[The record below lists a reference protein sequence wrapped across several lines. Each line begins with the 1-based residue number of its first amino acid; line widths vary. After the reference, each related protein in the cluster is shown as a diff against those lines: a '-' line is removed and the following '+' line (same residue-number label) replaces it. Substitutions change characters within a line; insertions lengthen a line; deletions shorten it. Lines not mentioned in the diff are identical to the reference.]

1 MPAMKFIAPIGSAV
15 GILIA
20 AFLAFLVPAAKA
32 DYTNGL
38 LARWSFYTGSLNDSV
53 NGFVLKTNGAGTG
66 QTLVF
71 NTNNGSVVLGPGMEL
86 IATNLNSATYPA
98 LKNGVTVWVN
108 MEVTNTPDNFSYLLG
123 LVNASNTTA
132 ASGDMT
138 LGLLE
143 NVVVGAGYWGVSFK
157 NTIVG
162 SQSGTSLH
170 PLNQF
175 AAVAMV
181 FTNASTQSATFYLN
195 GTAMGTASYPGNTF
209 PLQDFKGF
217 ALGRLLNATGNSGGN
232 TMFQEARVY
241 NAALTP
247 AQVASIVPVT
257 NSVSPATNVIAYP
270 DAATTPWNTSV
281 TVNPVANDYEPNG
294 LPLTVVSVS
303 PTNGTANIVNGTN
316 VVITPTLGTNGTVT
330 VGYTMTNGNGGSASS
345 LITVTVTAPV
355 TGMVAAPADQLVDSI
370 GVNVHMWFPGTPYV
384 TSYNTVKAKL
394 VASKLRH
401 LRDMLAIDRGP
412 VPAWSELA
420 TNGIKTGYVFTPGW
434 APSMSAYTN
443 FLFTNNLL
451 STVDYF
457 EGPNEYDSVAAT
469 DTNWVA
475 DLTNFQAS
483 LYATVKGSSLTA
495 GYPVLAPSFYINHAA
510 DRAAVGDISAWSDY
524 GNCHPYP
531 GGYLPSAAQT
541 TNEIAACAINTGTKP
556 IYVTETG
563 YHNATN
569 GPYDGNNPASEA
581 ATALYLP
588 RLYFDSFSR
597 GMVRTY
603 WYEFVES
610 QTDSG
615 AMNNAEAH
623 FGLVRYDLSEKPAY
637 TALTNLIAI
646 MQDPGTGFVVSNL
659 NYSLSGAPVKS
670 VLFQKRDG
678 SFYLALWQEVSVWN
692 TATRT
697 DIALAA
703 TNVTVSLPHG
713 VYNVQTY
720 SPTVTAAVQ
729 QTWTGISNVTVSLQG
744 EVKILK
750 ISGGPVPPVAS
761 PDAASTAWNVPVTVA
776 ALSNDSEPNGYS
788 LTVLAVSPT
797 NATAVIIGGT
807 NVLVTPVAGAA
818 GKVYVGYTITNGNGG
833 AASSL
838 ITVTVTN
845 PPTPVITSA
854 LKSGTNLFFNASNGS
869 ANGVYRILFTTN
881 LALPVTQWTP
891 VYTNTF
897 NAGGGFRVTNVIN
910 PTKSSGFYQIK
921 Q

>member
-1 MPAMKFIAPIGSAV
+1 MKSIAPICSSV
-15 GILIA
+15 GILMA
-20 AFLAFLVPAAKA
+20 TFLALLLPAAKA

-38 LARWSFYTGSLNDSV
+38 LARWSFN
-53 NGFVLKTNGAGTG
+53 
-66 QTLVF
+66 
-71 NTNNGSVVLGPGMEL
+71 NTNNPLVSDDGKYAFSKGGTGSNITLATNADGSISLGSGML
-86 IATNLNSATYPA
+86 LFCTNLNSSAFPQLNTNVTIWARMRYDQSPPATYQFTYGLA
-98 LKNGVTVWVN
+98 GY
-108 MEVTNTPDNFSYLLG
+108 TNTS
-123 LVNASNTTA
+123 SA
-132 ASGDMT
+132 ASISFAEEQIPSG
-138 LGLLE
+138 GGE
-143 NVVVGAGYWGVSFK
+143 IAAGNVGNITGTNSFGAATALPPTPSPGVYANFA
-157 NTIVG
+157 IVF
-162 SQSGTSLH
+162 QQTDATH
-170 PLNQF
+170 YNYQLN
-175 AAVAMV
+175 
-181 FTNASTQSATFYLN
+181 LN
-195 GTAMGTASYPGNTF
+195 GSNLTRSVSVAAGAPATLSPFAC
-209 PLQDFKGF
+209 L
-217 ALGRLLNATGNSGGN
+217 ALGRLYNNGATAM
-232 TMFQEARVY
+232 TFDEVRVY
-241 NAALTP
+241 QASLTP
-247 AQVASIVPVT
+247 DQISQTGIT
-257 NSVSPATNVIAYP
+257 NIAAYP
-270 DAATTPWNTSV
+270 DYATTPWNASV

-316 VVITPTLGTNGTVT
+316 VVITPTLGSNGTVT

-345 LITVTVTAPV
+345 LITVTVTAPAIV
-355 TGMVAAPADQLVDSI
+355 APADQLVDSI
-370 GVNVHMWFPGTPYV
+370 GVNVHMWFQNTPYLN
-384 TSYNTVKAKL
+384 SYSTVKAKL
-394 VASKLRH
+394 VASRLRH
-401 LRDMLAIDRGP
+401 VRDMLAIDRP
-412 VPAWSELA
+412 TAPPMWLDLA
-420 TNGIKTGYVFTPGW
+420 TNGIKTGYIFTPGW

-451 STVDYF
+451 KTVDYF

-483 LYATVKGSSLTA
+483 LYATVKGSSMMSA
-495 GYPVLAPSFYINHAA
+495 YPVLAPSFLINHAA
-510 DRAAVGDISAWSDY
+510 DRTAVGDISAWSDF

-541 TNEIAACAINTGTKP
+541 TNEIAACAINTGSKA
-556 IYVTETG
+556 IYITETG

-569 GPYDGNNPASEA
+569 GPYDGNNPASET

-588 RLYFDSFSR
+588 RLYFDSYSR

-610 QTDSG
+610 QTDGG

-623 FGLVRYDLSEKPAY
+623 FGLIRYDLSEKPAY

-646 MQDPGTGFVVSNL
+646 MQDPGTGFVISNL
-659 NYSLSGAPVKS
+659 NCSLSGAPVKS

-678 SFYLALWQEVSVWN
+678 SFYLALWQEVSVWDV
-692 TATRT
+692 TTRT

-713 VYNVQTY
+713 VYNVQAY
-720 SPTVTAAVQ
+720 SPTMSAAVQ
-729 QTWTGISNVTVSLQG
+729 QTWTGVSNVTVSLQG

-750 ISGGPVPPVAS
+750 ISGGPVPPVAN
-761 PDAASTAWNVPVTVA
+761 PDTASTAWNVPVSVA

-797 NATAVIIGGT
+797 NGAAGIIGGT
-807 NVLVTPVAGAA
+807 NVLVTPVAGVT

-833 AASSL
+833 SASSL

-854 LKSGTNLFFNASNGS
+854 LKSGTNLFFNASNGA

-881 LALPVTQWTP
+881 LALPVAQWTA

-897 NAGGGFRVTNVIN
+897 NAVGGLRVTNIIS
-910 PTKSSGFYQIK
+910 PTKPAGFYQIK